1 MGRGVPR
8 NASNLGRFVGLGAG
22 FDIGTAGPMMGAFV
36 ERSGPGGVGKV
47 DELKFIRLALL
58 ESAALLNEQVKNVT
72 AWPVV

>member
-1 MGRGVPR
+1 
-8 NASNLGRFVGLGAG
+8 
-22 FDIGTAGPMMGAFV
+22 MMGAFV